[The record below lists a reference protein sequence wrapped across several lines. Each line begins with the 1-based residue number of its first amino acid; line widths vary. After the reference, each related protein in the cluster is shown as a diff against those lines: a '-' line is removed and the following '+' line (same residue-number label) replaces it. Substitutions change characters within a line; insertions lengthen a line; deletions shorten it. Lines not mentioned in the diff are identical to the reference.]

1 MAILSGLKGLQNLKI
16 LDLQWNEITAD
27 GAAALG
33 SSKYF
38 LNLKNL
44 QLWGNYIG
52 EEGARSIVES
62 ETLKNVTNTIYP
74 YENMEKF
81 FPNTGGRE
89 DY

>member
-1 MAILSGLKGLQNLKI
+1 M
-16 LDLQWNEITAD
+16 
-27 GAAALG
+27 
-33 SSKYF
+33 YF

-44 QLWGNYIG
+44 QLWGNNIG